1 MKLLIQVRGG
11 NVVSVSTDNF
21 NDVIDVFLV
30 DYDNVKP
37 IEEQIALLET
47 ECNRE
52 LMVNDELS

>member
-1 MKLLIQVRGG
+1 MRGG